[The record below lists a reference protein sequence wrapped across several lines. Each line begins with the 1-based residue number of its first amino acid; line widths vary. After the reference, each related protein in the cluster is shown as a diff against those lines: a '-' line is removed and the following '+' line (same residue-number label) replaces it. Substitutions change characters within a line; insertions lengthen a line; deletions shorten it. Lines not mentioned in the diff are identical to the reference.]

1 MPVALVECVANFS
14 EGRDASV
21 VEAIAA
27 AIGSSAGVLLL
38 DRHVD
43 PDHNRSVI
51 TFAGPPD
58 AAVEGAVRGVE
69 RAVSLIDLRRH
80 DGVHPRIGAADV
92 VPFVPLEGLTL
103 EDCVCLAVRAGD
115 EIWRRC
121 GVPVYLYE
129 AAARR
134 PDRVNLAALRRG
146 RFEGLRERVLTD
158 PGCRP
163 DIGGPALHPSAGAT
177 AVGARNFLIAYNVN
191 LAAAGV
197 EIARQIAGRI
207 RHSSGGFPGVKAL
220 GVELAS
226 RGLAQVTMNLTD
238 FEHTPLDSLFEAI
251 ESEANRLGASI
262 ASSEIVGLV
271 PRRAFEMAP
280 RFFERAE
287 NFRPGVILEN
297 RLAAIQSK

>member
-1 MPVALVECVANFS
+1 MPVTLVECVANFS
-14 EGRDASV
+14 EGREASV

-27 AIGSSAGVLLL
+27 AIASSSGALVL

-69 RAVSLIDLRRH
+69 RAASLIDLRRH

-92 VPFVPLEGLTL
+92 VPFVPLQGLAL
-103 EDCVCLAVRAGD
+103 DDCVCLAVRAGN

-121 GVPVYLYE
+121 SVPVYLYE

-158 PGCRP
+158 PDCPP

-191 LAAAGV
+191 LAAAGL
-197 EIARQIAGRI
+197 EIAQQIAVRI

-226 RGLAQVTMNLTD
+226 RGLVQVTMNLTD
-238 FEHTPLDSLFEAI
+238 FEHTPLDLLFETI
-251 ESEANRLGASI
+251 ETEARRLGADI

-271 PRRAFEMAP
+271 PRRAFDMAP

-287 NFRPGVILEN
+287 NFRPDVILEN

>member
-1 MPVALVECVANFS
+1 MPVVLVECVANFS

-27 AIGSSAGVLLL
+27 AIGSSAGVQVL
-38 DRHVD
+38 DRHMD
-43 PDHNRSVI
+43 TDHNRSVI
-51 TFAGPPD
+51 TFAGPPG
-58 AAVEGAVRGVE
+58 ATVEGAVRGVE
-69 RAVSLIDLRRH
+69 RAASLIDLRRH

-92 VPFVPLEGLTL
+92 VPFVPLQGLTL
-103 EDCVCLAVRAGD
+103 DDCVCLAVRAGN

-129 AAARR
+129 AAARW

-146 RFEGLRERVLTD
+146 RFKDLQENV
-158 PGCRP
+158 P

-191 LAAAGV
+191 LAVAGV
-197 EIARQIAGRI
+197 EIARQIAVRI

-220 GVELAS
+220 GVDLAS
-226 RGLAQVTMNLTD
+226 RGLVQVTMNLTD
-238 FEHTPLDSLFEAI
+238 FENTPLDLLFETI
-251 ESEANRLGASI
+251 ESEAHRLGANI
-262 ASSEIVGLV
+262 ASSEIVGLI

-287 NFRPGVILEN
+287 NFRPDVILQH
-297 RLAAIQSK
+297 RLAGR

>member
-1 MPVALVECVANFS
+1 MPVVLVECVANFS

-27 AIGSSAGVLLL
+27 AIGSSAGVQVL
-38 DRHVD
+38 DRHMD
-43 PDHNRSVI
+43 TDHNRSVI
-51 TFAGPPD
+51 TFAGPPG
-58 AAVEGAVRGVE
+58 ATVEGAVRGVE
-69 RAVSLIDLRRH
+69 SAASLIDLRRH

-92 VPFVPLEGLTL
+92 VPFVPLQGLTI
-103 EDCVCLAVRAGD
+103 EDCVCLAVRAGN

-146 RFEGLRERVLTD
+146 RFEGLQENV
-158 PGCRP
+158 P

-191 LAAAGV
+191 LAAGV

-226 RGLAQVTMNLTD
+226 RGLVQVTMNLTD
-238 FEHTPLDSLFEAI
+238 FEHTPLDLLFETI
-251 ESEANRLGASI
+251 ESEANRLGANI

-287 NFRPGVILEN
+287 NFRPDVILEH
-297 RLAAIQSK
+297 RLAGIQSE

>member
-1 MPVALVECVANFS
+1 MPVILVECVANFS

-27 AIGSSAGVLLL
+27 AIGSSAGVQVL

-43 PDHNRSVI
+43 ADHNRSVI
-51 TFAGPPD
+51 TFAGPPG
-58 AAVEGAVRGVE
+58 ATVEGAVRGVE
-69 RAVSLIDLRRH
+69 CAASLIDLRRH
-80 DGVHPRIGAADV
+80 EGVHPRIGAADV
-92 VPFVPLEGLTL
+92 VPFVPLQGLTL
-103 EDCVCLAVRAGD
+103 EDCVCLAVRAGN

-129 AAARR
+129 AAARW

-146 RFEGLRERVLTD
+146 RFKDLQENV
-158 PGCRP
+158 P

-191 LAAAGV
+191 LAVAGV
-197 EIARQIAGRI
+197 EIARQIAVRI

-220 GVELAS
+220 GVDLAS
-226 RGLAQVTMNLTD
+226 RGLVQVTMNLTD
-238 FEHTPLDSLFEAI
+238 FEHTPLDLLFETI

-287 NFRPGVILEN
+287 NFRPDVILEH
-297 RLAAIQSK
+297 RLAGR

>member
-1 MPVALVECVANFS
+1 
-14 EGRDASV
+14 
-21 VEAIAA
+21 
-27 AIGSSAGVLLL
+27 VLLL
-38 DRHVD
+38 DQHVD
-43 PDHNRSVI
+43 PDHNRSVV

-58 AAVEGAVRGVE
+58 AVVEGAVRGVE

-92 VPFVPLEGLTL
+92 VPFVPLQGLTL
-103 EDCVCLAVRAGD
+103 KDCARLAVRAGD

-146 RFEGLRERVLTD
+146 RFEGLREKVLTD

-191 LAAAGV
+191 LAGAGV
-197 EIARQIAGRI
+197 EIARQLAGRI

-220 GVELAS
+220 GVEIVS
-226 RGLAQVTMNLTD
+226 RGLVQVTMNLTD
-238 FEHTPLDSLFEAI
+238 FEHTPLDLLFETI
-251 ESEANRLGASI
+251 ESEAKRLGAGI

-297 RLAAIQSK
+297 RLAAIQSR

>member
-14 EGRDASV
+14 EGREASTVDA
-21 VEAIAA
+21 IIA

-51 TFAGPPD
+51 TFAGSPG

-121 GVPVYLYE
+121 GVPVYFYE

-146 RFEGLRERVLTD
+146 RFEDLRERVLTD

-191 LAAAGV
+191 LAGAGL
-197 EIARQIAGRI
+197 EIARQIAGRV

-251 ESEANRLGASI
+251 ESEADRLGAII

-287 NFRPGVILEN
+287 NYRPDVILEN
-297 RLAAIQSK
+297 RLSAIQSK

>member
-14 EGRDASV
+14 EGRDSSV
-21 VEAIAA
+21 VDAITA
-27 AIGSSAGVLLL
+27 AIGSSEGVQVL

-51 TFAGPPD
+51 TFAGPPE
-58 AAVEGAVRGVE
+58 ATVEGAVRGVE
-69 RAVSLIDLRRH
+69 RAVALIDLRRH

-103 EDCVCLAVRAGD
+103 DDCVCLAVRAGN

-121 GVPVYLYE
+121 GVPIYLYE

-146 RFEGLRERVLTD
+146 RFEGLQEKV
-158 PGCRP
+158 P

-191 LAAAGV
+191 LAAGV

-238 FEHTPLDSLFEAI
+238 FKHTPLDLLFETI
-251 ESEANRLGASI
+251 ENEATRLGATI
-262 ASSEIVGLV
+262 ASSEIVGLI
-271 PRRAFEMAP
+271 PRRAFEIAP

-287 NFRPGVILEN
+287 NFRPDVILEN
-297 RLAAIQSK
+297 RLVAIQSK

>member
-14 EGRDASV
+14 EGREASTVDA
-21 VEAIAA
+21 IIA

-103 EDCVCLAVRAGD
+103 EDCVCLAVRAGN

-146 RFEGLRERVLTD
+146 RFEGLQEKV
-158 PGCRP
+158 P

-177 AVGARNFLIAYNVN
+177 AVGARSFLIAYNVN
-191 LAAAGV
+191 LAAGV

-251 ESEANRLGASI
+251 ESEANRLGAKHRI
-262 ASSEIVGLV
+262 E
-271 PRRAFEMAP
+271 
-280 RFFERAE
+280 
-287 NFRPGVILEN
+287 
-297 RLAAIQSK
+297 

>member
-1 MPVALVECVANFS
+1 MPVALIECVANCS
-14 EGRDASV
+14 EGRDTSV
-21 VEAIAA
+21 VDAIAA
-27 AIGSSAGVLLL
+27 AIGSSTGVLVL

-51 TFAGPPD
+51 TFAGPPG
-58 AAVEGAVRGVE
+58 ATVEGAVRSVE
-69 RAVSLIDLRRH
+69 SAASLIDLRRH

-92 VPFVPLEGLTL
+92 VPFIPLRGLTL
-103 EDCVCLAVRAGD
+103 EDCVCLAVRAGN

-146 RFEGLRERVLTD
+146 RFEGLREKVLTD

-163 DIGGPALHPSAGAT
+163 DIGGPPLHPSAGAT
-177 AVGARNFLIAYNVN
+177 AVGARGFLIAYNVN
-191 LAAAGV
+191 LAAGV
-197 EIARQIAGRI
+197 EIAQQIAVRI

-220 GVELAS
+220 GVDLAS

-238 FEHTPLDSLFEAI
+238 FEHTPLDSLFETI
-251 ESEANRLGASI
+251 ESEAHRLGAQI

-287 NFRPGVILEN
+287 NFRPNVILES
-297 RLAAIQSK
+297 RLAAIQSE

>member
-1 MPVALVECVANFS
+1 MSVALVECVANFS
-14 EGRDASV
+14 EGRDTSV
-21 VEAIAA
+21 VDAIAA

-38 DRHVD
+38 DQHVD

-51 TFAGPPD
+51 TFAGPPG

-69 RAVSLIDLRRH
+69 RAVSLINLRRH

-92 VPFVPLEGLTL
+92 VPFIPLGGLTL
-103 EDCVCLAVRAGD
+103 DDCVCLAVRAGN

-134 PDRVNLAALRRG
+134 PDRVNLAVLRRG

-191 LAAAGV
+191 LAAGV
-197 EIARQIAGRI
+197 EIARQVAGRI

-226 RGLAQVTMNLTD
+226 RGLSQVTMNLTD
-238 FEHTPLDSLFEAI
+238 FENTPLDLLFETI
-251 ESEANRLGASI
+251 ESEAQRLGASI

-287 NFRPGVILEN
+287 NFRPGVILED

>member
-14 EGRDASV
+14 EGREASV
-21 VEAIAA
+21 VEGIAE
-27 AIGSSAGVLLL
+27 AIGSPAGVLLL

-43 PDHNRSVI
+43 PDHNRSVV
-51 TFAGPPD
+51 TFAGPPG
-58 AAVEGAVRGVE
+58 AVVEGAVRGVE

-92 VPFVPLEGLTL
+92 VPFVPLQGLTL
-103 EDCVCLAVRAGD
+103 EDCAGLAVRAGE

-146 RFEGLRERVLTD
+146 RFEGLREKVLTD

-163 DIGGPALHPSAGAT
+163 DIGGPALHPSAGVT

-191 LAAAGV
+191 LAGAGV

-220 GVELAS
+220 GVDLAS
-226 RGLAQVTMNLTD
+226 RGLVQVTMNLTD
-238 FEHTPLDSLFEAI
+238 FEHTPLDLLFETI
-251 ESEANRLGASI
+251 ESEAKRLGAGI

-271 PRRAFEMAP
+271 PHRAFEMAP

-297 RLAAIQSK
+297 RLAAIQSM

>member
-1 MPVALVECVANFS
+1 MSVALVECVANFS
-14 EGRDASV
+14 EGREASV
-21 VEAIAA
+21 VDAIAT
-27 AIGSSAGVLLL
+27 AIGSAAGVLLL

-58 AAVEGAVRGVE
+58 ATVEGAVRGVE

-92 VPFVPLEGLTL
+92 VPFIPLEGLTL
-103 EDCVCLAVRAGD
+103 EECVCLAVRAGN

-134 PDRVNLAALRRG
+134 QDRVNLAALRRG
-146 RFEGLRERVLTD
+146 RFEDLQEKV
-158 PGCRP
+158 P

-191 LAAAGV
+191 LVAGV

-226 RGLAQVTMNLTD
+226 RGLAQITMNLTD
-238 FEHTPLDSLFEAI
+238 FEHTPLDLLFETI

-287 NFRPGVILEN
+287 NFRPDVILEN

>member
-14 EGRDASV
+14 EGRDKSV
-21 VEAIAA
+21 IDAIAA
-27 AIGSSAGVLLL
+27 AIGSSADVPVL

-51 TFAGPPD
+51 TFAGPPG
-58 AAVEGAVRGVE
+58 AIVEGAVRGVE
-69 RAVSLIDLRRH
+69 CAAALIDLRRH
-80 DGVHPRIGAADV
+80 EGVHPRIGAADV
-92 VPFVPLEGLTL
+92 VPFVPLQGLTL
-103 EDCVCLAVRAGD
+103 DDCVCLAVRAGN

-158 PGCRP
+158 PDCRP

-191 LAAAGV
+191 LAGAGV
-197 EIARQIAGRI
+197 EIARQIAVRV

-238 FEHTPLDSLFEAI
+238 FERTPLDLLFETI
-251 ESEANRLGASI
+251 ESEANRFGATI
-262 ASSEIVGLV
+262 ASSEIVGLI

-280 RFFERAE
+280 RFFERAG
-287 NFRPGVILEN
+287 NFRPDSILET
-297 RLAAIQSK
+297 RLAGLR

>member
-1 MPVALVECVANFS
+1 MSVALVECVANFS
-14 EGRDASV
+14 EGRDTSV
-21 VEAIAA
+21 VDAITA

-51 TFAGPPD
+51 TFAGPPG

-69 RAVSLIDLRRH
+69 RAISLIDLRRH
-80 DGVHPRIGAADV
+80 QGVHPRIGAADV
-92 VPFVPLEGLTL
+92 VPFVPIEGLTL
-103 EDCVCLAVRAGD
+103 DDCVCLAVRAGN

-134 PDRVNLAALRRG
+134 PDRVNLAVLRRG
-146 RFEGLRERVLTD
+146 RFEGLREQILTD

-163 DIGGPALHPSAGAT
+163 DIGGPSLHPSAGAT
-177 AVGARNFLIAYNVN
+177 AVGARSFLIAYNVN
-191 LAAAGV
+191 LAAGV
-197 EIARQIAGRI
+197 EIARRIAGRI

-220 GVELAS
+220 GVDLAS
-226 RGLAQVTMNLTD
+226 RGLSQVTMNLTD
-238 FEHTPLDSLFEAI
+238 FEHTPLDLLFETI
-251 ESEANRLGASI
+251 ESEARRLGASI

-287 NFRPGVILEN
+287 NFRSGVILEN